1 MSGERAP
8 APGDLAWV
16 EALVNTLS
24 VDTGEDRLAKEFG
37 LSGAALAEATALRE
51 GLRAACRAHAG
62 HPVAPGE
69 LEALNALLA
78 AAPLTVRIG
87 PDGAAGVAP
96 AAVAGERALLARV
109 ASAVAGAA
117 ADGTWSR
124 LKACAAPD
132 CQWAYYD
139 RSPAGRGR
147 WCVMSVCG
155 ARAKMR
161 TYRAAARTT

>member
-8 APGDLAWV
+8 APGDLALV

-24 VDTGEDRLAKEFG
+24 VDTGQDRLAAEFG
-37 LSGAALAEATALRE
+37 LSGPALAQATALRE

-62 HPVAPGE
+62 HPVAPGS
-69 LEALNALLA
+69 LEDLNALLA

-87 PDGAAGVAP
+87 PDGAATVTAM
-96 AAVAGERALLARV
+96 GEPTLLARV

-161 TYRAAARTT
+161 TYRAARTT